1 MTTGP
6 GPLPATL
13 RTVENDIDNGLMTIF
28 FLAVG
33 LEIGREVA
41 DGSLRDRRNALLPV
55 LAALGGMAG
64 AALVY
69 LVTIVALG
77 PHAPA

>member
-1 MTTGP
+1 M
-6 GPLPATL
+6 AN
-13 RTVENDIDNGLMTIF
+13 EIDNGLMTIF

-69 LVTIVALG
+69 LATIAALG
-77 PHAPA
+77 HHAPR